1 MIIDSHPDL
10 TNVEKLQHLRSCLR
24 DAALETIRL
33 LEISDGNYAM
43 ALDLLQYRFN
53 NRRLVFQAHITE
65 ILGLKAVQSGSVST
79 LRELSDKFNAHIR
92 ALKGL
97 GTTEQNA

>member
-1 MIIDSHPDL
+1 
-10 TNVEKLQHLRSCLR
+10 
-24 DAALETIRL
+24 LETIRL